1 MLLVL
6 LSCVAGE
13 PSRPC
18 MAGQVWGHYCELWL
32 LMPLTI
38 PSGPGLQASSS
49 IFKRFL
55 PWPFSAFCLPCLWR
69 AAYPRVLGL
78 LRICHL
84 RR

>member
-13 PSRPC
+13 PSGPC

-32 LMPLTI
+32 QMPLTI

-49 IFKRFL
+49 IFKIPAMALLCFL
-55 PWPFSAFCLPCLWR
+55 PPMSLE
-69 AAYPRVLGL
+69 L
-78 LRICHL
+78 LCICYL
-84 RR
+84 RRQGHP